1 MDEKWV
7 DINGYE
13 GEYQVSNFGNIR
25 SLDRNDRFGR
35 FIKGIKISQRAQK
48 SGYMF
53 VKLRSNGVQKTFR
66 VHRLV
71 AEAFCSNENNLPE
84 VNHKDEDKQNNRADN
99 LEWCT
104 RSYNNSYGSG
114 LAKRKAKYSY
124 RCAQVQG
131 GEVIEVFPSIIE
143 ASRRTGIPFSSIQRC
158 ISGRQKRT
166 HGFEWVRV

>member
-13 GEYQVSNFGNIR
+13 GKYQVSNLGNIR
-25 SLDRNDRFGR
+25 SLDRKDRFGR
-35 FIKGIKISQRAQK
+35 FIKGIPISQLAQK

-114 LAKRKAKYSY
+114 LDKRKAKYSY
-124 RCAQVQG
+124 RCAQIKE
-131 GEVIEVFPSIIE
+131 GEVVEVFPSMIE